1 MRKERLNFKFI
12 SIFIVTLCFR
22 MITTTK
28 NVVVIDFLLLIN
40 KIEVSIVIGLSIY
53 FLISGFIQIVH
64 ARIDSKETV
73 LH

>member
-1 MRKERLNFKFI
+1 
-12 SIFIVTLCFR
+12 